1 MSPKNLTKPALTP
14 ALPNLGAEQVEEA
27 FRRVVVEKAD
37 VLELLRERAGYLTL
51 ADARAIRP
59 LKEVHP

>member
-1 MSPKNLTKPALTP
+1 MSPRHLTRPTPP

-27 FRRVVVEKAD
+27 FRRVTAEKAD

-51 ADARAIRP
+51 ADARAVRP
-59 LKEVHP
+59 QKGSSR